1 MLEAFALLVMFG
13 TGFTAGMYVTTQVES
28 WKEKRINKNK
38 DE

>member
-13 TGFTAGMYVTTQVES
+13 TGFAAGMYVTTQVES
-28 WKEKRINKNK
+28 WIEKRIDKKK